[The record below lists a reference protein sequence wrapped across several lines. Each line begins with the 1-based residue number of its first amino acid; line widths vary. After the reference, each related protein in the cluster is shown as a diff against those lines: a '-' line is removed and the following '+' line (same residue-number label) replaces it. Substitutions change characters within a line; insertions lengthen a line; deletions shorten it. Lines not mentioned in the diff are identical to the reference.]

1 MTNNDV
7 PRLCGG
13 TFFTQILQSRK
24 PTVSQRQRT
33 QGESDVF
40 HNEDVLFALLLLVQ
54 PDAIKPT
61 GNSFETYTTN
71 YKKCMGSIGEDLRF
85 ANETVMS
92 GFTNRLACEYQA
104 VLDETAAFCFDY
116 IDIRETPQN
125 HVKLVKRLIELIRDD
140 ATIDDSEMFQ
150 IGKNGYRVNKKA
162 LSKATE
168 LSLPDFLLSIWAFVV
183 LQRNNNSVGKE
194 TIIAWNDPK
203 AKGRYTGIDGSSIT
217 QDIKVTMPPVRPSQ
231 EEAADA
237 DDEDEPSEE
246 YSEPVMGE
254 PAPDPVPPHAT
265 INAPIAIF
273 NTGGGVEIT
282 QINNTGTMN
291 IYKGGKK

>member
-40 HNEDVLFALLLLVQ
+40 HNEDVLFALLRLVQ

-71 YKKCMGSIGEDLRF
+71 YKKCMGSIGEDLKF

-92 GFTNRLACEYQA
+92 NFADRLVSEHQT
-104 VLDETAAFCFDY
+104 VLDEMSTFCFDY

-125 HVKLVKRLIELIRDD
+125 HAKLVKRLIEIIRDD
-140 ATIDDSEMFQ
+140 KSIDDDEMFQ
-150 IGKNGYRVNKKA
+150 IGRNGYKVNKKA
-162 LSKATE
+162 LPKATE
-168 LSLPDFLLSIWAFVV
+168 VSLSEFLLSVWAFIV
-183 LQRNNNSVGKE
+183 LYRKDNNIGRNTIVAWSDQRAV
-194 TIIAWNDPK
+194 
-203 AKGRYTGIDGSSIT
+203 GRYTGNDGSSIEQKISVT
-217 QDIKVTMPPVRPSQ
+217 VPPATPTYTKTDEVTEDDPYIEQDDSSA
-231 EEAADA
+231 EE
-237 DDEDEPSEE
+237 PT
-246 YSEPVMGE
+246 
-254 PAPDPVPPHAT
+254 PDPTPNVT
-265 INAPIAIF
+265 NQIINAPAVFF
-273 NTGGGVEIT
+273 NSGANVM
-282 QINNTGTMN
+282 QINNTGTIN
-291 IYKGGKK
+291 IDRGGKT

>member
-40 HNEDVLFALLLLVQ
+40 HNEDVLFALLRLVQ

-71 YKKCMGSIGEDLRF
+71 YKKCMGSIGEDLKF
-85 ANETVMS
+85 SNETVMS

-125 HVKLVKRLIELIRDD
+125 HVKLVKRLIEIIRDD
-140 ATIDDSEMFQ
+140 TSIADDEMFR
-150 IGKNGYRVNKKA
+150 IGRNGYRVNKKA
-162 LSKATE
+162 LPKVTE
-168 LSLPDFLLSIWAFVV
+168 VNLPEFLLSVWTFVV
-183 LQRNNNSVGKE
+183 LHRKDNNIGRN
-194 TIIAWNDPK
+194 TIVAWSDQW
-203 AKGRYTGIDGSSIT
+203 AVGRYTGNDGSSIV
-217 QDIKVTMPPVRPSQ
+217 QALKVTIPAERPAQKDSVDTS
-231 EEAADA
+231 ETETSDA
-237 DDEDEPSEE
+237 YDEPASEG
-246 YSEPVMGE
+246 STPD
-254 PAPDPVPPHAT
+254 PAPNVT
-265 INAPIAIF
+265 NQIINAPAVFF
-273 NTGGGVEIT
+273 NSGANVT
-282 QINNTGTMN
+282 QINNTGT
-291 IYKGGKK
+291 IIFDKGGKA

>member
-1 MTNNDV
+1 MTNDGV

-104 VLDETAAFCFDY
+104 VLDETAAFCFDF

-125 HVKLVKRLIELIRDD
+125 HVKLVKRLIEIIRDD
-140 ATIDDSEMFQ
+140 TSIADDEMFQ
-150 IGKNGYRVNKKA
+150 IGRNGYRVNKKA
-162 LSKATE
+162 LPKVTE
-168 LSLPDFLLSIWAFVV
+168 VNLPDFLLSVWAFIALYRKDNNIGRNTIVAWSD
-183 LQRNNNSVGKE
+183 QRAV
-194 TIIAWNDPK
+194 
-203 AKGRYTGIDGSSIT
+203 GRYTGNDGSSIAQT
-217 QDIKVTMPPVRPSQ
+217 INVTIPPVAPTYTKTD
-231 EEAADA
+231 EVIE
-237 DDEDEPSEE
+237 DDPYIEKDEPSAEE
-246 YSEPVMGE
+246 PTPD
-254 PAPDPVPPHAT
+254 PAPNVT
-265 INAPIAIF
+265 NQIINAPAVFF
-273 NTGGGVEIT
+273 NSGANVM
-282 QINNTGTMN
+282 QINNTGTIN
-291 IYKGGKK
+291 IDRGGKT